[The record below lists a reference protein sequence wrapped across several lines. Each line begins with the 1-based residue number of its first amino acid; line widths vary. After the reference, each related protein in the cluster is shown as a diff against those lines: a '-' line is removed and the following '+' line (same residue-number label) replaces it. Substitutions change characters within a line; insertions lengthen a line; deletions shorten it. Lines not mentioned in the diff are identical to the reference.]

1 MSDSIGIQLA
11 AALVTS
17 VSSKE
22 DEAAGLNGVQ
32 KEKKV
37 HSMFMSLFFLTLLQK
52 AENDKKAGEDIRNVS
67 IRKRKPSQSDDTDRE
82 NTSSHRHVHKKPRRH
97 DIRRRAFEEQIE
109 NTYYGGRYRKDWGW
123 LTRMHGFHE

>member
-1 MSDSIGIQLA
+1 MGRWNSDSTSKHNISDKTTQL

-82 NTSSHRHVHKKPRRH
+82 NTSSHRHVRKKPRRH

-109 NTYYGGRYRKDWGW
+109 NTYYGGRYRKD
-123 LTRMHGFHE
+123 

>member
-109 NTYYGGRYRKDWGW
+109 NTYYGGRYRKD
-123 LTRMHGFHE
+123 